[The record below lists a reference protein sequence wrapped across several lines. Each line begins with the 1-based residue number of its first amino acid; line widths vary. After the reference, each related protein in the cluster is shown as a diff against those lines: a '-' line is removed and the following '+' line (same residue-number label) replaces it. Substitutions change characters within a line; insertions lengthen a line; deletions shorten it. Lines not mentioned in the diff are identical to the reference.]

1 MSGTTINTSATLT
14 NNNNETYYDYIL
26 ARLYKKE
33 PNSGTTG
40 YLCGAKTQL
49 VNVASGA
56 STTVNFTFNNLEF
69 PETYFVI
76 YFYYSNG
83 SRVRIKATPDQ
94 NTVSPFDKCDVNQ
107 DGNVTAADVSA
118 IYDVM
123 LGNVNGNRYRPY
135 SDVNGDGVVTAADI
149 TKIYDNLLGNN

>member
-1 MSGTTINTSATLT
+1 M
-14 NNNNETYYDYIL
+14 
-26 ARLYKKE
+26 
-33 PNSGTTG
+33 
-40 YLCGAKTQL
+40 
-49 VNVASGA
+49 
-56 STTVNFTFNNLEF
+56 
-69 PETYFVI
+69 
-76 YFYYSNG
+76 
-83 SRVRIKATPDQ
+83 RIKATPNQ

-123 LGNVNGNRYRPY
+123 LGNVSGNRYRPY